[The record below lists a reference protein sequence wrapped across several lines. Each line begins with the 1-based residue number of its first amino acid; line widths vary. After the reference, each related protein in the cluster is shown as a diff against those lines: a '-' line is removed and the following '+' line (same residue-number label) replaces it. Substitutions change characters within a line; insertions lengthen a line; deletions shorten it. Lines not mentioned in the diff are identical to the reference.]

1 MCVYYYYFYIR
12 LRGVPR
18 FGGVLRFVP
27 VLVLG
32 DVLADG
38 VVENGVVEDGVVE
51 NGVVEDGVVE
61 NGVVENDVVE
71 NDVVDDGVVENG
83 VVDNGVVKSADGVV
97 ARAVNAARAVS
108 RVAGELFFI
117 AVAGDHGTEYPI
129 LWPGLLPSTLSSLT
143 RDAIGYGFKTSTGA
157 CISATTV
164 GARYAAI
171 SHARRSAGVPWL
183 AHLLTY
189 AAANARSSSAMVS
202 QLPLCA
208 FSVICSI
215 TGKSCTMA

>member
-1 MCVYYYYFYIR
+1 MSVYYYFYIR

-18 FGGVLRFVP
+18 FVGVLRFVT

-38 VVENGVVEDGVVE
+38 IVEDGIVE
-51 NGVVEDGVVE
+51 DGIVNDGVVDDGVVDDGIVDDGVVE
-61 NGVVENDVVE
+61 NGVVEN
-71 NDVVDDGVVENG
+71 GVVENG
-83 VVDNGVVKSADGVV
+83 VVEPADGVV
-97 ARAVNAARAVS
+97 ARAVNAARAVN
-108 RVAGELFFI
+108 RVDGELFFI
-117 AVAGDHGTEYPI
+117 GVAGDHGTEYPI

-157 CISATTV
+157 CRSAATG

-171 SHARRSAGVPWL
+171 SHARRSAGVPSL

-189 AAANARSSSAMVS
+189 AAANARSSFAMVS

-208 FSVICSI
+208 SPVICSI